1 MNDHRPS
8 QWCTPPAATA
18 ARHHICDD
26 AHRRQQ
32 PLPSIVQRH
41 QRSPPARHRTPQ
53 TATAVRVCRA
63 LSSATIAFAMMCTA
77 ARRHR
82 LWYTSPRSHRPC
94 DARSSTTTWRAR
106 ALVTVAFTATTRE
119 RTTPSVCPRRRQPPS
134 PCSFAAYARLY
145 WATHRRRRQQL
156 PSPRNAIQAVS
167 NCHVPP
173 PVADLL
179 DMEQRYPSGPPPSK
193 STTVGPKLPSLQ
205 PSVWSVTSTRS

>member
-1 MNDHRPS
+1 MMRTAISSRCPQSCNATSDHRRHDTVHHRQQQPS
-8 QWCTPPAATA
+8 ACAVRCLRLPSPLRRCAPPPDAIAFGTPPPGA
-18 ARHHICDD
+18 I
-26 AHRRQQ
+26 
-32 PLPSIVQRH
+32 
-41 QRSPPARHRTPQ
+41 
-53 TATAVRVCRA
+53 
-63 LSSATIAFAMMCTA
+63 
-77 ARRHR
+77 
-82 LWYTSPRSHRPC
+82 HRPC